1 MNFKN
6 IKFIEF
12 MLFGSGPKSFAIIG
26 TEERENFYYS
36 LFKKYNLYPNI
47 IEYSINRNKNKG
59 FIKIAILTIQLF
71 RSFFNPICIGIF
83 KKNFELIRC
92 KQIYGSWSG
101 LLLKIIS
108 QKKLIIR
115 VGYSW
120 SQSISYENGNKSLKY
135 RISKIIERF
144 LLENA
149 DGLIV
154 GSKYLYNKFYKF
166 NQKIIIVPNGI
177 NNKKFKINQKSN
189 EYDYIFVGRLVYIKG
204 IDRIL
209 DFVNRNKNKK
219 FLIIGSNPLKIELK
233 EYENVTYFPR
243 IDNKRLPLYM
253 NKSKNIL
260 NLSRSEGSPKGL
272 IEGIACGCFPIVSG
286 IEAHIDLLDDLKY
299 GEIINY
305 PNNDKDKIGNF
316 SKKYL
321 DEFYLKYSIENC
333 VQIESEFMKKI
344 LSD

>member
-1 MNFKN
+1 MEP
-6 IKFIEF
+6 I
-12 MLFGSGPKSFAIIG
+12 
-26 TEERENFYYS
+26 
-36 LFKKYNLYPNI
+36 NI
-47 IEYSINRNKNKG
+47 IWKR
-59 FIKIAILTIQLF
+59 Q
-71 RSFFNPICIGIF
+71 
-83 KKNFELIRC
+83 
-92 KQIYGSWSG
+92 
-101 LLLKIIS
+101 
-108 QKKLIIR
+108 
-115 VGYSW
+115 
-120 SQSISYENGNKSLKY
+120 KSLKY
-135 RISKIIERF
+135 KISKIIERF

-177 NNKKFKINQKSN
+177 NKKFKINQKSD

-204 IDRIL
+204 IENS

-219 FLIIGSNPLKIELK
+219 FLIVGSNPLKIELK

-243 IDNKRLPLYM
+243 LIIKDYLYIWITKKYPQLITFRRFPKRTYRRYCMWML
-253 NKSKNIL
+253 
-260 NLSRSEGSPKGL
+260 
-272 IEGIACGCFPIVSG
+272 IVSA

-333 VQIESEFMKKI
+333 VQRESEFMKKI